1 VDLDAPIRGLE
12 QVDAWL
18 AGLLSGAPLLVAL
31 GLACLL
37 GLRHAS
43 DPDHLV
49 AVTSLVAAEQGGH
62 RGAMRLGAW
71 WGLGHAGTL
80 LAVGMP
86 LVLMGSRLPGWL
98 ERGAERAIGLVMVL
112 LAARVLVRWLRGDY
126 RGRNAAP
133 GAANRDG
140 RPRLRSRR
148 QALGIG
154 VLHGLAGTGAVVVLL
169 IAQLPSPVDAGLALL
184 VFAPMSMLSMVVCT
198 GGFAWSFTRPALV
211 PLYNSL
217 LIPALGAFG
226 LMFGTW
232 YAGVL

>member
-49 AVTSLVAAEQGGH
+49 AVTSLVAAERGGH

-211 PLYNSL
+211 PLYNAL